1 MDPTGCRW
9 MFIEVDVWICPEE
22 NIGNQGRGAKLGG
35 WAACREDRVLHPHY
49 WLVHVATPGVQ
60 PLPVALAIT
69 GWLSHSCDHPQLS
82 FSHFSWHYWS
92 LGSTSG
98 TGTQSQELCPL
109 GPPPPSYCYCLPW
122 RTKALLWKGFLG
134 VHEGSGDWNCGEAA
148 TGVSGAPLPSRESLS
163 RGAHRLH

>member
-1 MDPTGCRW
+1 MDPIGCRW

-82 FSHFSWHYWS
+82 FSHFSWHCWS
-92 LGSTSG
+92 LGNTSG
-98 TGTQSQELCPL
+98 VSFSPRNCVLWAHHPHLTAIVCPGGQRLCYGKASLLSTTAMETGTVVRQLQE
-109 GPPPPSYCYCLPW
+109 
-122 RTKALLWKGFLG
+122 
-134 VHEGSGDWNCGEAA
+134 
-148 TGVSGAPLPSRESLS
+148 
-163 RGAHRLH
+163 